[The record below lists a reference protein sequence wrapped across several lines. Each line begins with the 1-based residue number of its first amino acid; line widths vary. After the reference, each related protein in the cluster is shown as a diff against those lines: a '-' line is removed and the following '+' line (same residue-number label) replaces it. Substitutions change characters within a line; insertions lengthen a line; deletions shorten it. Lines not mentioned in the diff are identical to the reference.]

1 MPWPV
6 LQAPIEPCNHVRGGL
21 GLDSVTHH
29 LGFLT
34 IHHDQQG
41 YSGGY
46 LVTNAWGRPLEFR
59 LTSPVTP
66 NKVQQL
72 LYGPTLRPYLCS
84 DLIGK
89 TLIDKA
95 GSAATLIITD
105 NDAALE
111 LRNQSNTPVAWLAP
125 MDHPRVA
132 ELSAT
137 VVAKTKS
144 YALLAHPKYPDDV
157 TAIKDIL
164 HQTDVTDL
172 SEPFARIREALAEAR
187 KMGALK
193 AA

>member
-1 MPWPV
+1 MS
-6 LQAPIEPCNHVRGGL
+6 QGGL
-21 GLDSVTHH
+21 GLDPVMH

-34 IHHDQQG
+34 IHQDQQG

-95 GSAATLIITD
+95 GTTANVIITD

-111 LRNQSNTPVAWLAP
+111 LRNQGSTPVAWLAP

-132 ELSAT
+132 ELSET
-137 VVAKTKS
+137 VIAKTKS
-144 YALLAHPKYPDDV
+144 YALLAHPKFQGDV
-157 TAIKDIL
+157 ASIKEML
-164 HQTDVTDL
+164 HQTDVSDI
-172 SEPFARIREALAEAR
+172 SEPFARIREALTEAR